1 MSREYGRVTSL
12 ATQKRDLNMVDEVIR
27 SYCNLPRDY
36 DVEKWL
42 ETAPGRRQG
51 LSALWSREEVD
62 IDDGKKKAYVYPDFY
77 AAKTHDV
84 ELLRSIY
91 KRGCPGTDIL
101 LRDVLVKELRV
112 DELRASLCIS
122 EWFSSQR
129 AKYELKCL

>member
-12 ATQKRDLNMVDEVIR
+12 ATRKRDLNMVDEVIR

-42 ETAPGRRQG
+42 ETAPGRRHG
-51 LSALWSREEVD
+51 LGALWSREEVD
-62 IDDGKKKAYVYPDFY
+62 IDMGKKKAYVYPDFY
-77 AAKTHDV
+77 AAKMCDA

-101 LRDVLVKELRV
+101 LRDVLVNELRV
-112 DELRASLCIS
+112 DELRASMCIG
-122 EWFSSQR
+122 EWFSNQR
-129 AKYELKCL
+129 LELKY

>member
-1 MSREYGRVTSL
+1 M
-12 ATQKRDLNMVDEVIR
+12 ARD
-27 SYCNLPRDY
+27 
-36 DVEKWL
+36 
-42 ETAPGRRQG
+42 APGRRQG

-84 ELLRSIY
+84 ELLRSIS

-101 LRDVLVKELRV
+101 LGRARQELRV

-122 EWFSSQR
+122 EWF
-129 AKYELKCL
+129 

>member
-27 SYCNLPRDY
+27 SYCNLPRNY

-62 IDDGKKKAYVYPDFY
+62 IDDGKKKATCTRILRED
-77 AAKTHDV
+77 ARCR
-84 ELLRSIY
+84 LLRSIY

-122 EWFSSQR
+122 EWFLSQR